1 MFDELFPGTIDQ
13 LNKLTVVR
21 YDRLVPYSQQDDS
34 LQENDARCDEKVQRS
49 RYTHPRGK
57 VSSLL

>member
-1 MFDELFPGTIDQ
+1 MDDFFPDLQQQ
-13 LNKLTVVR
+13 LDKLTVIR

-34 LQENDARCDEKVQRS
+34 LKENDARCDEKVQRS

>member
-1 MFDELFPGTIDQ
+1 MDDFFSDLQQQ
-13 LNKLTVVR
+13 LDKLTVIR

-34 LQENDARCDEKVQRS
+34 LKENDARCDEKVQRS

-57 VSSLL
+57 VSSFL

>member
-1 MFDELFPGTIDQ
+1 MDDLFPNLQQQ
-13 LNKLTVVR
+13 LDKLTVIR

-34 LQENDARCDEKVQRS
+34 LKENDARCDEKVQRS